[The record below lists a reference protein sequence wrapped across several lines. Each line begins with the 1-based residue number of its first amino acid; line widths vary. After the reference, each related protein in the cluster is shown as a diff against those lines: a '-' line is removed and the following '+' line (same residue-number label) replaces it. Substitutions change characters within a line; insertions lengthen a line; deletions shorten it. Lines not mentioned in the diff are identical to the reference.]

1 MSAATQSVVQPGGGE
16 REPLPPGWEVK
27 IDPQTGW
34 PFFVDH
40 NSRTTTWNDPR
51 LQGDHLKVLPGSRS
65 TAGLLQ
71 PSLSFVVLYY
81 YYFGLLL
88 RAGNRAEGGQ
98 GSVLRSLLLELL
110 SKGLRGP
117 SLASFLASP

>member
-1 MSAATQSVVQPGGGE
+1 MSAVAQSVVQTGGGE

-51 LQGDHLKVLPGSRS
+51 LQGDHLKVLPGSRGAS
-65 TAGLLQ
+65 RLARHR
-71 PSLSFVVLYY
+71 LSPPHPTFVVR
-81 YYFGLLL
+81 GK
-88 RAGNRAEGGQ
+88 
-98 GSVLRSLLLELL
+98 RSR
-110 SKGLRGP
+110 RG
-117 SLASFLASP
+117 